1 MSELKLCSYCK
12 SVPQANTWTLHGITE
27 TRYFCPN
34 PDCPHSVR
42 TVRLE
47 QWNTRPLEDVLN
59 KRIAELEAERRFIE
73 HSPEEKPG
81 HGIDVLLEVETI
93 GFVVGFCINGDY
105 LDDYWVQRGWE
116 GVTELSENVGE
127 KVLRWFELPEDK

>member
-1 MSELKLCSYCK
+1 MSKKLSIYAESLLIGYEFEAGMAGK
-12 SVPQANTWTLHGITE
+12 YGMMIPGTGQYKQDLTQYIT
-27 TRYFCPN
+27 
-34 PDCPHSVR
+34 
-42 TVRLE
+42 RLE
-47 QWNTRPLEDVLN
+47 N
-59 KRIAELEAERRFIE
+59 RFIE

-105 LDDYWVQRGWE
+105 RDDYWVQRGWE

-127 KVLRWFELPEDK
+127 KVLRWFELPEDKGANKN